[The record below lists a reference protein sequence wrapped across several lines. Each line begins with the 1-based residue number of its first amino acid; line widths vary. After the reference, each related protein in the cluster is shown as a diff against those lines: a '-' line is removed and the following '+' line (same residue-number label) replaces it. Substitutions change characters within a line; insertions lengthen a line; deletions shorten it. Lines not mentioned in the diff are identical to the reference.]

1 MRTELQLETAGGGR
15 PATPAR
21 GGLGESSE
29 LDLTELYRAISKQ
42 LERIVR
48 FGVCAPDLVIEEACQ
63 SAWERLIDHQ
73 AQVRKDSAR
82 SWLVKTAVR
91 EAFRLLGLGSRERS
105 LEAELEERGELVSA
119 DPRPGLVDRY
129 EQRERLSAIASLSR
143 RQQRLLWLYGLGLTY
158 EEIATRDGC
167 TARTVERQLKRARE
181 TLREV

>member
-1 MRTELQLETAGGGR
+1 MRSLLQPEVAAGAR
-15 PATPAR
+15 PADV
-21 GGLGESSE
+21 GLESAP
-29 LDLTELYRAISKQ
+29 LDLAELYRVLSKQ

-48 FGVCAPDLVIEEACQ
+48 FDVHAPDPLIEDACQ
-63 SAWERLIDHQ
+63 FAWTRLVDYQ
-73 AQVRKDSAR
+73 AVVRRDGAL

-91 EAFRLLGLGSRERS
+91 EAFKLLGPGAQELS
-105 LEAELEERGELVSA
+105 LDAEFGGRAEIPA
-119 DPRPGLVDRY
+119 PDPRPGPAERFA
-129 EQRERLSAIASLSR
+129 QRERLSTLASLST